1 MKQDSKND
9 RNRPFDSVNRLA
21 VSPLNTS
28 LDDTLLIITC
38 WVPMEE
44 GDGPQLVLLRAF
56 ECLGL
61 AYQVKNEDGELIWK
75 ARPELHR
82 IAFGSEAFLRQIR
95 KEI

>member
-9 RNRPFDSVNRLA
+9 RNQPFDSVDILSD
-21 VSPLNTS
+21 SPLNRS
-28 LDDTLLIITC
+28 LDDTLLIITGR
-38 WVPMEE
+38 VPMEE

-61 AYQVKNEDGELIWK
+61 ARRSNNIDGDLVWQ
-75 ARPELHR
+75 ATSELHR

-95 KEI
+95 KEV

>member
-9 RNRPFDSVNRLA
+9 RNRPFDSVRIE
-21 VSPLNTS
+21 SDTPLNTS

-38 WVPMEE
+38 RVPMEE

-61 AYQVKNEDGELIWK
+61 ARQSKNLDGDLVWQ
-75 ARPELHR
+75 ATPELHR
-82 IAFGSEAFLRQIR
+82 IAFGSEAFLRRIR
-95 KEI
+95 KEV